1 MVFVNESLNIK
12 EVAGEE
18 LIICSIIFIVAL
30 TASCIFSF
38 RGGILSLIL
47 LIVSNLIVFLT
58 DNQFSRIILFAK
70 KENLPPFVR
79 SLKSRGFWFVVLL
92 IGFFWALPMAICSEE
107 KVFEVI
113 YAILS
118 ADFLTI
124 LLAITWKEIYN
135 TPYWH

>member
-1 MVFVNESLNIK
+1 MVFVNESLNTK

-18 LIICSIIFIVAL
+18 LIICLIIFLVIL
-30 TASCIFSF
+30 TASQLFNFHI
-38 RGGILSLIL
+38 GNLTL
-47 LIVSNLIVFLT
+47 LIGLNLIMLLT
-58 DNQFSRIILFAK
+58 ANQFSRIILFAK